1 MKHSIL
7 LLLAIQALL
16 CTACTK
22 TGDDTIPGTNPP
34 NTRGI
39 ANGTVKYANGNPIAN
54 AEVVIENTVLYNSY
68 VYATT
73 NAQGVYSK
81 AVPAGSWK
89 PSVVITKEFMDHS
102 YSFDLHPDNAEPFSG
117 TSGGTRNFTWKL
129 SGAKPAGGYYGANVG
144 VYGEPG
150 EVLSMNDVEL
160 TLTPDGPLL
169 DGSLGQTIIRSLID
183 IGGGEDGIR
192 DVPIGKYIITAKNK
206 TTNQPLQVRKRNT
219 GEYASSYTGIFE
231 SGFTGSTS
239 YQIIIQVK

>member
-1 MKHSIL
+1 MKPYL
-7 LLLAIQALL
+7 LLLFAIQAML

-22 TGDDTIPGTNPP
+22 TGDEPTPGTLPP
-34 NTRGI
+34 SARGI
-39 ANGTVKYANGNPIAN
+39 ANGTVKYSNGNPIAN
-54 AEVVIENTVLYNSY
+54 AQVVIENTVLYNSY

-73 NAQGVYSK
+73 DEQGVYRK

-89 PSVVITKEFMDHS
+89 PSVVITKDFMNHS
-102 YSFDLHPDNAEPFSG
+102 YSFDLHPDNAEPFAG

-129 SGAKPAGGYYGANVG
+129 SGAKPGGGYYGANVG

-150 EVLSMNDVEL
+150 DVLSMDEVEL
-160 TLTPDGPLL
+160 TLTPDGPLV
-169 DGSLGQTIIRSLID
+169 DGSQGQIITRSLMD

-192 DVPIGKYIITAKNK
+192 DVPIGRYTITAKNK
-206 TTNQPLQVRKRNT
+206 STNQPLQIRKRNT
-219 GEYASSYTGIFE
+219 GEYASSFTGAFE